1 MLYTPVTK
9 KALKFCFEK
18 HAGQVDHAGIPYP
31 NHPLHLAEQMETE
44 DETCVALL
52 HDVMEDCGV
61 TEGELRELGISER
74 AIQALRLLTHAKEV
88 PYLDYVRAIAS
99 DPIARKVKIADLRH
113 NSTLARLDEVTPKDV
128 ERFRKYCRARV
139 ILGDMAEEL
148 ATPFGP
154 ISLAVEGEPFPF
166 AVHDETCEPAAYV
179 GSASDEVL
187 EHVGQVFETEADV
200 LPLAVG
206 SKVFVRCDLGQAVAQ
221 QESGN
226 VVSLVGQKDGTT
238 LGIGFSHA
246 GADDASTVRFI
257 KDECA
262 YLVAADPVAAR
273 YSTGAS
279 KFSVQVAWREGIGKK
294 DIELVEA
301 AISR

>member
-61 TEGELRELGISER
+61 SEKEILALGVSER
-74 AIQALRLLTHAKEV
+74 AVRALRLLTHQKDV
-88 PYLDYVRAIAS
+88 PYLEYVQAISA

-128 ERFRKYCRARV
+128 ERLRKYCQARV

-148 ATPFGP
+148 ATPLGP
-154 ISLAVEGEPFPF
+154 IGLVVEGEPFPF
-166 AVHDETCEPAAYV
+166 VVHDETQGPAAYV
-179 GSASDEVL
+179 ESASDEVL
-187 EHVGQVFETEADV
+187 EHVGQVFEIEADV
-200 LPLAVG
+200 LPLAKG
-206 SKVFVRCDLGQAVAQ
+206 SKVVVRCDLGQAVAQ

>member
-1 MLYTPVTK
+1 MLYAPVTK

-61 TEGELRELGISER
+61 TEVELQELGISER

-88 PYLDYVRAIAS
+88 PYLDYVRAIGN

-128 ERFRKYCRARV
+128 ERLCKYCQARV

-148 ATPFGP
+148 ATPLGP
-154 ISLAVEGEPFPF
+154 ISLMVEGKPFPF
-166 AVHDETCEPAAYV
+166 VVHTETQSLRAYV
-179 GSASDEVL
+179 PDASGEVL
-187 EHVGQVFETEADV
+187 EHVGQAFEIETDV
-200 LPLAVG
+200 LPLAKG
-206 SKVFVRCDLGQAVAQ
+206 SKVFVRCDLGQMVAQ

-226 VVSLVGQKDGTT
+226 VVSLVGQKDGIT

-246 GADDASTVRFI
+246 DADDAGTVRFI

-273 YSTGAS
+273 YSTEANR
-279 KFSVQVAWREGIGKK
+279 FSLCVAWRKGTSEK
-294 DIELVEA
+294 DVALVEA
-301 AISR
+301 VISR